1 MTLDTFNTTMTRGNC
16 EIQMVAVCSLV
27 TEKQGYVLV
36 TATTRG
42 VTGVANY
49 WNTQS
54 ITAGTTLGFTLDQTL
69 KLSPSCVQSNTYSSS
84 KEMFIPVG
92 IYLGGTS
99 RNLNVN
105 SINSGGAVS
114 YNRMPIRINF
124 THRIVINY
132 K

>member
-1 MTLDTFNTTMTRGNC
+1 MTLDKFNATCSLGDRL

-54 ITAGTTLGFTLDQTL
+54 VTAGTTLGFTLDRTC
-69 KLSPSCVQSNTYSSS
+69 KLIPSCEQSNKIAGI
-84 KEMFIPVG
+84 KETFIPVG
-92 IYLGGTS
+92 VYLNGTS

-105 SINSGGAVS
+105 SINAGSVS
-114 YNRMPIRINF
+114 YHRMPIRINL
-124 THRIVINY
+124 THRIINT
-132 K
+132 